1 MKKQKLAVCV
11 LSAALMIGA
20 ATLTS
25 YAAEGWQQ
33 SGNSW
38 IYVDNNGNKVTN
50 TWKKGADNLWRYL
63 VLLLHQRKDGIRRL
77 VQDRRQV
84 LLLRR

>member
-38 IYVDNNGNKVTN
+38 IYVDNNGNNIELFPPVK
-50 TWKKGADNLWRYL
+50 
-63 VLLLHQRKDGIRRL
+63 
-77 VQDRRQV
+77 
-84 LLLRR
+84 